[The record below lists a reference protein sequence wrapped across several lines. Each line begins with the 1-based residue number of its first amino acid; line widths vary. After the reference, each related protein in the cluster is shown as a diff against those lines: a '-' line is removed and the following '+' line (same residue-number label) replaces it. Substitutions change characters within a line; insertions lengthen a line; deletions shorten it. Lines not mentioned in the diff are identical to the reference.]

1 MTTRLPLLAIVILSL
16 LSLARCT
23 GTTPPSAVSALT
35 VSDAWVRITGGPAEP
50 AAAYLTIANHGA
62 IDDALVSA
70 SSPLASS
77 VAVHQ
82 SSMDSSGMMGM
93 EPVARL
99 DCPIG
104 GTVAFAPGGY
114 HLMISG
120 LTAQLRTGDSLEL
133 DLVFEHAG
141 TIVVQAQVRQT

>member
-1 MTTRLPLLAIVILSL
+1 MTPRVLRLAVVVLIVLGLAGCSG
-16 LSLARCT
+16 AAQ
-23 GTTPPSAVSALT
+23 PSAVSSLT
-35 VSDAWVRITGGPAEP
+35 VSDAWVRVTAGLAEP
-50 AAAYLTIANHGA
+50 VAGYLTIVNHGA
-62 IDDALVSA
+62 TDDALVSA
-70 SSPLASS
+70 SSPQATL

-82 SSMDSSGMMGM
+82 SSMDSAGMMGM

-120 LTAQLRTGDSLEL
+120 LAVQLKAGDRLEL

-141 TIVVQAQVRQT
+141 TIVVQADVRQT

>member
-1 MTTRLPLLAIVILSL
+1 MTLRSRLVAVVLLAL
-16 LSLARCT
+16 LALAGCT
-23 GTTPPSAVSALT
+23 GAAQPTVAPALT
-35 VSDAWVRITGGPAEP
+35 VSDAWVRITAGPAEP
-50 AAAYLTIANHGA
+50 AAAYLTIVNHGS

-70 SSPLASS
+70 SSPLAAS

-82 SSMDSSGMMGM
+82 SSMDSGGMMGM

-104 GTVAFAPGGY
+104 ATVAFAPGGY
-114 HLMISG
+114 HLMITG
-120 LTAQLRTGDSLEL
+120 LTVQLKAGDSLEL
-133 DLVFEHAG
+133 RLVFEHAG